1 MTNTPGTIITVISF
15 VSYYVIDTRFFTSLK
30 AKLAAAMVYT
40 KVGKKLSGFL
50 KSVGDSLQSK
60 GIFNTW
66 MLEEQ
71 DSIQA
76 FAKSYADRY
85 HGNIYQ
91 LSPQECTVHTA

>member
-1 MTNTPGTIITVISF
+1 MC
-15 VSYYVIDTRFFTSLK
+15 FFTSLK

-85 HGNIYQ
+85 HNNFYT
-91 LSPQECTVHTA
+91 LSPQVCTGYFWPTYILEGKKQNVM

>member
-1 MTNTPGTIITVISF
+1 MTQ
-15 VSYYVIDTRFFTSLK
+15 DLFTSLK

-85 HGNIYQ
+85 HDHIYQ
-91 LSPQECTVHTA
+91 LSPQVCTGYFWPTNILEGEKQNVM